1 MNERLDGSGYPK
13 GLHGDEI
20 GIQARV
26 LSVANSFCAMIR
38 PRSYRPAM
46 SPEHA
51 LDNLRASTH
60 SYDLHIVEALATAL
74 KTSRG
79 NRVLEKASE

>member
-1 MNERLDGSGYPK
+1 
-13 GLHGDEI
+13 
-20 GIQARV
+20 
-26 LSVANSFCAMIR
+26 MIK

-51 LDNLRASTH
+51 LDNLRSSTH
-60 SYDLHIVEALATAL
+60 SYDLHIVEALAAAL

-79 NRVLEKASE
+79 NRVLSKATE